1 MSFICELYT
10 IVMCLDCDV
19 GQTEEMDLIFVLDDS
34 GNIGPLQ
41 FEYLRQFVMQTSLE
55 LDIGPQNSLV
65 GAILYDSSPSLEF
78 GVTQNTNETSLLSAI
93 TNLPYSGGGSNT
105 SAALDLLRTAGQPG
119 GALNLRDGYTHNAIV
134 VTDGGSTSQS
144 DTMNAANALHAAKVC
159 DKVYAI
165 GVNMN
170 NTAELEAIA
179 SDPSLVFST
188 TNFDSNIVTALQQNV
203 TQMLMPCVRKSY
215 LNKVCIHILILMKV
229 LIHSY
234 VISRAERLS

>member
-1 MSFICELYT
+1 MQVKAPTYVQATGKTSIYVCIYRLTTCELYT
-10 IVMCLDCDV
+10 IIMCLDCDI

-55 LDIGPQNSLV
+55 LDIGLQNSLV

-93 TNLPYSGGGSNT
+93 TNIPYNGGGCNT

-134 VTDGGSTSQS
+134 VTDGGSTSQILR
-144 DTMNAANALHAAKVC
+144 MLLMHYMQLRFV
-159 DKVYAI
+159 I
-165 GVNMN
+165 RFM
-170 NTAELEAIA
+170 L
-179 SDPSLVFST
+179 LV
-188 TNFDSNIVTALQQNV
+188 
-203 TQMLMPCVRKSY
+203 
-215 LNKVCIHILILMKV
+215 
-229 LIHSY
+229 
-234 VISRAERLS
+234 